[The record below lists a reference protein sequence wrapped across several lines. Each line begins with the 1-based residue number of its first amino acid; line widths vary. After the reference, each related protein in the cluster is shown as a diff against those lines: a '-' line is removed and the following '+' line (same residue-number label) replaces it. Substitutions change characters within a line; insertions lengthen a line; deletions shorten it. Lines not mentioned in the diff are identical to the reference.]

1 MNRFPQ
7 AVFRAGG
14 AELIEGEAFTSR
26 MVQDEAEFD
35 AAQAEG
41 FHATTDEAIAAK
53 LQEPAAA
60 DEQDDAADNAPPT
73 RAELELKAKE
83 LGIAFKPHTSDKK
96 LGEAIDAKL
105 AEQAQ

>member
-26 MVQDEAEFD
+26 MVHDEDEFD

-41 FHATTDEAIAAK
+41 FHATTEEAIAAK
-53 LQEPAAA
+53 LPEPAAD
-60 DEQDDAADNAPPT
+60 DEQDAADNAPPT

-96 LGEAIDAKL
+96 LGEAIAAKL